1 MLVAT
6 LVFLLIVIAYT
17 GWVFRVMR
25 ASVTAAALSRKSKS
39 ARENGGETRTE
50 L

>member
-25 ASVTAAALSRKSKS
+25 APVTAAAVERGWHHLR
-39 ARENGGETRTE
+39 
-50 L
+50 

>member
-25 ASVTAAALSRKSKS
+25 APVTAAVERGWHHLR
-39 ARENGGETRTE
+39 
-50 L
+50 